1 MQALRDVW
9 IGRFLGW
16 FGLRIVRNMLLY
28 ILVVVLVSAAIYALV
43 EGAEV
48 DYLDGLWWAVVT
60 LTTVGYGD
68 ISPAS
73 FGMRL
78 VAVWVIASGLVG
90 VAVITGVVASR
101 MSVAALAAK
110 DEVPGIEDDFSV
122 LAADLADA
130 TVRVQ
135 HLQERFRLDERGD
148 DRVCAAARVVV
159 EQFRAGDLEPAAVDR
174 LAVAVDAQHATDA

>member
-1 MQALRDVW
+1 MLALRDVW
-9 IGRFLGW
+9 LGRFLGW
-16 FGLRIVRNMLLY
+16 FGLRIVRNMLVY
-28 ILVVVLVSAAIYALV
+28 IVGVVLVSAAIYALA
-43 EGAEV
+43 EGREV

-73 FGMRL
+73 VGMRV

-101 MSVAALAAK
+101 MSVAALAAQ
-110 DEVPGIEDDFSV
+110 DATPGIDDDFAL

-130 TVRVQ
+130 TDRVR
-135 HLQERFRLDERGD
+135 HLQERFRVDERGD

-159 EQFRAGDLEPAAVDR
+159 EQHRAGGVQPAAVER
-174 LAVAVDAQHATDA
+174 LAAALREQRVTDA

>member
-1 MQALRDVW
+1 MLTLRDVW

-28 ILVVVLVSAAIYALV
+28 TVVVVIVSAAIYAV
-43 EGAEV
+43 FEGQEV

-73 FGMRL
+73 VGMRI
-78 VAVWVIASGLVG
+78 VAVWVMASGLIS
-90 VAVITGVVASR
+90 VAVITGVIASR

-110 DEVPGIEDDFSV
+110 DETPGIEDDFGI

-130 TVRVQ
+130 TDRVR
-135 HLQERFRLDERGD
+135 HLQERFRTDERGD
-148 DRVCAAARVVV
+148 DRVCAAARVVCD
-159 EQFRAGDLEPAAVDR
+159 EFHGGRLTPAAVDR
-174 LAVAVDAQHATDA
+174 LSAAVEAQQATDA